1 VASLQGRTL
10 VVQGF
15 DKKLKMVS
23 TKKVT
28 LDAYDLWGGVY
39 HGPDNNNY
47 VITGSPNPK
56 ESKKKVVIQVTK
68 YSSSWK
74 KDKTATIKGGGSNV
88 FEGIYVPF
96 AASSVALDMQGTTL
110 YMMTGRRM
118 FRTEDGLNHQSNIG
132 FKINTTTMKATVSN
146 ISYASHS
153 FGQRV
158 RFKDGALYVADH
170 GDAYPRS
177 MQLTWQKGYGTKT
190 AGIVQSVDAFT
201 IMGVTG
207 NNYTGASLDGMEVGK
222 SNVLMCGTS
231 VPQNYAVQGIKGD
244 SPKYKR
250 NLYVTVTN
258 RTSGKTKVKWL
269 TIYKPTGKTGVVS
282 ASMVKLSEERF
293 GILYVV
299 NSGGKNV
306 PHYMVIDGNGEKVF
320 KRKIDGVITNGVS
333 NVVFSAGRIVWVSPD
348 ANYKGRICSIQAL

>member
-1 VASLQGRTL
+1 VVKTVKGASTASATMTAAWDKGYSYVISPYLSLNGATYVNLDENKAAVFVLPTPAVRIASVTKASAKKLKVTWTAYKGATSFKLYRSTKENSGYKVIATLDAGVTSHTSSATPGTIYYYKVIATYGTTGEVSSSSFAQQIPVVGAASAASKAKTAKVSSLANWYNVRDVYTYAQGFTTYVASLAGRTL
-10 VVQGF
+10 TVQGF
-15 DKKLKMVS
+15 
-23 TKKVT
+23 
-28 LDAYDLWGGVY
+28 
-39 HGPDNNNY
+39 
-47 VITGSPNPK
+47 
-56 ESKKKVVIQVTK
+56 
-68 YSSSWK
+68 
-74 KDKTATIKGGGSNV
+74 
-88 FEGIYVPF
+88 
-96 AASSVALDMQGTTL
+96 
-110 YMMTGRRM
+110 
-118 FRTEDGLNHQSNIG
+118 
-132 FKINTTTMKATVSN
+132 
-146 ISYASHS
+146 
-153 FGQRV
+153 
-158 RFKDGALYVADH
+158 
-170 GDAYPRS
+170 
-177 MQLTWQKGYGTKT
+177 
-190 AGIVQSVDAFT
+190 
-201 IMGVTG
+201 MGVTG